1 MNPTRPMAAALP
13 GPAPP
18 LGTATVQSAP
28 PPVLRLPACQRAPFR
43 GESGRRQPAILPEP
57 LPFRLHRCSRLQQKL
72 PRAVHLRSRGPGRN
86 RYRNGWKCGKKARCV
101 MNLSCARSAQLG
113 GLAAVLVVE
122 ALDSA
127 FGDSEPPSLR
137 LPALSA
143 STPRL
148 ASCTKL
154 DHNWYTLTVFKPLY
168 ATVRRRIA
176 AILGV
181 RRPVTALKPL
191 HAAVQADD
199 LDQAER
205 LLVAGMS
212 VESRDDQGKT
222 ALHLAAEL
230 TNIRLVELLAGRG
243 SVVNAK
249 DASGRT
255 PLHAAVVSGDLASV
269 KCLVG
274 NWANIH
280 AEDKDGKTPLDLAA
294 QFGHV
299 EIANMLEFLAK
310 LRGATFRRNVRELR
324 SRPYYREAGL
334 RTRGFC

>member
-1 MNPTRPMAAALP
+1 
-13 GPAPP
+13 
-18 LGTATVQSAP
+18 
-28 PPVLRLPACQRAPFR
+28 
-43 GESGRRQPAILPEP
+43 
-57 LPFRLHRCSRLQQKL
+57 
-72 PRAVHLRSRGPGRN
+72 
-86 RYRNGWKCGKKARCV
+86 

-154 DHNWYTLTVFKPLY
+154 GRDWYTVTVFKTSY
-168 ATVRRRIA
+168 AAVQRRIA
-176 AILGV
+176 AICGV
-181 RRPVTALKPL
+181 RCPVAVFEPL

-205 LLVAGMS
+205 LLAEGIS
-212 VESRDDQGKT
+212 AKSRDDQGKT
-222 ALHLAAEL
+222 ALHLAAESA
-230 TNIRLVELLAGRG
+230 NIRLIELLVGYG

-249 DASGRT
+249 DASGKT
-255 PLHAAVVSGDLASV
+255 PLHAAVESGDLASV

-274 NWANIH
+274 HWANIH
-280 AEDKDGKTPLDLAA
+280 AEDKNGKTPLGLAA

-299 EIANMLEFLAK
+299 EIANLLGSLAK
-310 LRGATFRRNVRELR
+310 LRGATFRRNVRKLR
-324 SRPYYREAGL
+324 VRPYYFREAGL
-334 RTRGFC
+334 RTRGFR